1 MSNIASDYLVNWD
14 KRAIEGTDSL
24 INELQAFANELEVRI
39 AHAYWESHG
48 YTIHYDGTATKSG
61 RFLSERDVLEQWRNR
76 DEVVP
81 F

>member
-39 AHAYWESHG
+39 AHAY
-48 YTIHYDGTATKSG
+48 
-61 RFLSERDVLEQWRNR
+61 
-76 DEVVP
+76 
-81 F
+81 